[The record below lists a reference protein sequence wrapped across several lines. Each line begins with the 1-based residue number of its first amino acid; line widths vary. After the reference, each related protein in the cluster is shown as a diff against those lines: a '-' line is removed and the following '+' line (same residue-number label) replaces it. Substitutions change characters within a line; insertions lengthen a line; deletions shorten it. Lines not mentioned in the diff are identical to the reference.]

1 MQNLLLHV
9 PAVMLELPQIW
20 LKKNTNIGDFIFAPK
35 PTGLDIL
42 IDNHLSEEEVTRI
55 VKSLDT
61 LSEPILDLK

>member
-1 MQNLLLHV
+1 
-9 PAVMLELPQIW
+9 MLELPQIW
-20 LKKNTNIGDFIFAPK
+20 LKKNTNIGDFIFTTK